1 MATFNR
7 QSQAIEGYLTRIENG
22 IYHLKQFLKALQN
35 ETDIA
40 KVENITN
47 GMNSIRSEVE
57 CLTSFSRDGLKMLLQ
72 SQRGDKIERK
82 RVHQNLL
89 ARLRSLTQSYMDVQK
104 ETQTFTKTEFARQY
118 RIVNPEATETE
129 IENAIQL
136 GQTSVFSDALTANR
150 QILREVESRQNELVT
165 LLQSLNE
172 LASIMTELHALIN
185 SQQEMIDVTESNV
198 GNAVDYMEKG
208 IHEVHIATGHAAN
221 ARATQW
227 KIFAVVSILVLI
239 LIIFIV
245 YEVMKNKQ

>member
-40 KVENITN
+40 KVENITT

-57 CLTSFSRDGLKMLLQ
+57 CLTMLLQ

-89 ARLRSLTQSYMDVQK
+89 GRLRSLTQSYMDVQK
-104 ETQTFTKTEFARQY
+104 ETQT
-118 RIVNPEATETE
+118 
-129 IENAIQL
+129 NAIQL

-150 QILREVESRQNELVT
+150 QILREVESRQNELVK
-165 LLQSLNE
+165 LLQSLND

-198 GNAVDYMEKG
+198 GNAVDHMEKG